1 MECKAAWVPGIEH
14 YLHHPS
20 LEESLHQSHLQE
32 IWWKSGGRSNGHLAA
47 RRIRKVENIKD
58 FLLFEIGSRT
68 SRPVYAQIP
77 PRIWSRWW
85 NMIKIM
91 EYLPATTV
99 QCLCLNH
106 KLNSAVNTK
115 ILEKPSVSKMSRELL
130 TTVQVVISLLKT
142 WDKRPETR
150 TRRSWVSSQMSKLGG
165 IPLMTCWRGK
175 SRSTPLSNLHWEDLL
190 QICWVGAGG

>member
-1 MECKAAWVPGIEH
+1 MATW
-14 YLHHPS
+14 
-20 LEESLHQSHLQE
+20 LQE
-32 IWWKSGGRSNGHLAA
+32 ELEKWKILKIFSCLCTDST
-47 RRIRKVENIKD
+47 K
-58 FLLFEIGSRT
+58 
-68 SRPVYAQIP
+68 
-77 PRIWSRWW
+77 

-142 WDKRPETR
+142 
-150 TRRSWVSSQMSKLGG
+150 
-165 IPLMTCWRGK
+165 
-175 SRSTPLSNLHWEDLL
+175 
-190 QICWVGAGG
+190 